1 MYIVTPVIMCP
12 DLKLFSLFLSS
23 SCISEFFDAQSYGT
37 DDGVASEY
45 SSDEEI
51 VSDNEDNEGTYATY
65 TFWSIC
71 LHFLFTFKK
80 YFTLDDSDDG
90 NYQDA
95 HYSLSTGEFSSG

>member
-1 MYIVTPVIMCP
+1 MCP

-51 VSDNEDNEGTYATY
+51 VSDNEDNEGTLLIQYIHISPHNLTDNN
-65 TFWSIC
+65 TC
-71 LHFLFTFKK
+71 
-80 YFTLDDSDDG
+80 
-90 NYQDA
+90 DA
-95 HYSLSTGEFSSG
+95 CEIRTQ

>member
-1 MYIVTPVIMCP
+1 MCP

-51 VSDNEDNEGTYATY
+51 VSDNEDNEGTLLLQYIHILIY
-65 TFWSIC
+65 
-71 LHFLFTFKK
+71 LFTFRKILL
-80 YFTLDDSDDG
+80 FLFSCLFPDDSDDG

>member
-1 MYIVTPVIMCP
+1 MYIVAPVIMCP

-51 VSDNEDNEGTYATY
+51 VSDNEDNEGTLLIQYIHIL
-65 TFWSIC
+65 IC
-71 LHFLFTFKK
+71 LFTFKNTFIFIFLFI
-80 YFTLDDSDDG
+80 YR
-90 NYQDA
+90 
-95 HYSLSTGEFSSG
+95 

>member
-1 MYIVTPVIMCP
+1 MYIVAPVIMCP

-51 VSDNEDNEGTYATY
+51 VSDNEDNEGTYTTY
-65 TFWSIC
+65 TF
-71 LHFLFTFKK
+71 
-80 YFTLDDSDDG
+80 
-90 NYQDA
+90 
-95 HYSLSTGEFSSG
+95 

>member
-1 MYIVTPVIMCP
+1 MCP

-51 VSDNEDNEGTYATY
+51 VSDNEDNE
-65 TFWSIC
+65 
-71 LHFLFTFKK
+71 
-80 YFTLDDSDDG
+80 DDSDDG